1 MRVDLTWLPRGRG
14 LAEPDFEAR
23 HRLVTIV
30 LAVHLPVIVV
40 YAMASHHTFDVGLL
54 AASPVAVLLALALV
68 PGARLRRS
76 LAASLGLLVASA
88 VLVHL
93 ANGLIEMHFHYF
105 LAVAIIALYQE
116 WLVYVVAI
124 AFVLLE
130 HGVLGQMDE
139 GNVFDHPG
147 NAWGLAFVHAGF
159 VSALAIAQLAF
170 WHYQE
175 RASANEERYR
185 RELYDGQQSLVARL
199 ADAAQLRSDLV
210 GTVTHEFRTPLTG
223 ISAALLTLRRRR
235 HRLDELKIDEL
246 LDAALLHS
254 ERLRRLLE
262 NMLTAAEATS
272 VDPGV
277 VTDVAAVAREV
288 VAGLSPRQRERL
300 TCDLPDGLDA
310 HVGHEALHQVLANL
324 LDNAFTHAWPLT
336 PVRLSGGRVGSD
348 VVLRVR
354 NRGPEISPELSEVLQ
369 QPFTQA
375 DPSATRTH
383 EGAGLG
389 LYVVR
394 RLVEVHGGQLTLNT
408 SDGDVVA
415 EINLPALLVPDTPAP
430 LTAQL
435 SSSNGSAV
443 RD

>member
-1 MRVDLTWLPRGRG
+1 MSVDLAWLPRGRG

-30 LAVHLPVIVV
+30 LGLHLPVIVV

-54 AASPVAVLLALALV
+54 AASPVAGLLALAIV

-76 LAASLGLLVASA
+76 LAASLGLLVSSA

-93 ANGLIEMHFHYF
+93 ASGLIEMHFHYF
-105 LAVAIIALYQE
+105 VAVAIIGLYQE
-116 WLVYVVAI
+116 WLVYAVAI
-124 AFVLLE
+124 GFVLLE
-130 HGVLGQMDE
+130 HGLLGQMSE
-139 GNVFDHPG
+139 STVFVHPG
-147 NAWGLAFVHAGF
+147 NTWASAAVHAGF
-159 VSALAIAQLAF
+159 VCAMASAQLAF

-175 RASANEERYR
+175 RSRANEEHYR
-185 RELYDGQQSLVARL
+185 SELYDGQQSIVARL

-235 HRLDELKIDEL
+235 HRLDDPKIDEL

-262 NMLTAAEATS
+262 NMLTAAEATA

-277 VTDVAAVAREV
+277 VTDVTAVAHEV
-288 VAGLSPRQRERL
+288 VAGLSSRQRERL

-310 HVGHEALHQVLANL
+310 HVGQVALHQVLGNL
-324 LDNAFTHAWPLT
+324 LDNAFTHAYPLT

-348 VVLRVR
+348 VVVRVR
-354 NRGPEISPELSEVLQ
+354 NRGPEISPELSEVLL

-375 DPSATRTH
+375 DPSATRTR

-394 RLVEVHGGQLTLNT
+394 RLVEVHGGKLALHT
-408 SDGDVVA
+408 SDGEIVA
-415 EINLPALLVPDTPAP
+415 EINLPAQLVPDTPAA
-430 LTAQL
+430 LTSPAG
-435 SSSNGSAV
+435 SSVLG
-443 RD
+443 

>member
-1 MRVDLTWLPRGRG
+1 MSVDLTWLPRGRG

-23 HRLVTIV
+23 HRLVTAV
-30 LAVHLPVIVV
+30 LGLHLPIIVA
-40 YAMASHHTFDVGLL
+40 YAMFSHHTFDVGLL
-54 AASPVAVLLALALV
+54 AASPVAVLLASALV
-68 PGARLRRS
+68 PGGRLRRS
-76 LAASLGLLVASA
+76 LASSLGLLVASA

-93 ANGLIEMHFHYF
+93 SMGMIEMHFHYF

-116 WLVYVVAI
+116 WLVYAVAI
-124 AFVLLE
+124 AFVLVE
-130 HGVLGQMDE
+130 HGLLGQMDK

-147 NAWGLAFVHAGF
+147 NAWVLAAVHAGF
-159 VSALAIAQLAF
+159 VCALAAAQLAF

-175 RASANEERYR
+175 RARANEERYR
-185 RELYDGQQSLVARL
+185 SELHDGQQSLVARL

-223 ISAALLTLRRRR
+223 ISGALLTLRRRR

-246 LDAALLHS
+246 LDAALLQT

-262 NMLTAAEATS
+262 NMLTAAEATA

-277 VTDVAAVAREV
+277 VTDVIGVTREV
-288 VAGLSPRQRERL
+288 VDGLPPRQRERL
-300 TCDLPDGLDA
+300 TCDLPEALDA
-310 HVGHEALHQVLANL
+310 HVGQQALHQVLANL
-324 LDNAFTHAWPLT
+324 VDNAFTHAWPQT

-354 NRGPEISPELSEVLQ
+354 NRGPEISPELSEVLLE
-369 QPFTQA
+369 PFTQA
-375 DPSATRTH
+375 DPSATRTR

-394 RLVEVHGGQLTLNT
+394 RLVEVHGGKLALYT

-415 EINLPALLVPDTPAP
+415 EINLPALLVPDSPAV
-430 LTAQL
+430 L
-435 SSSNGSAV
+435 SSTSG
-443 RD
+443 